1 MPRDYLPGPSRP
13 VPLIASGERE
23 RLSFWRQHAVAIPSE
38 LLEITGWLAHAA
50 EHGTLTNTGG
60 EVRRVAPGMR
70 PPNVLF
76 LVPRDGGRTYQNW
89 EWCLNYLRMEQSR
102 RRLVQQ
108 QIEQATERVRAA
120 DAELERIRSQHE
132 ALDTRLRS
140 LAEGARDCERR
151 GDVLRRATLLAEL
164 KIGIAGAREDRSA
177 FRIAER
183 HKDTAR
189 LRLEGLQDHLA
200 PQVYPGL
207 WARVNA
213 FLDLQALSVANVAS
227 EEFRKVPRSLA
238 RVASRFEQD
247 LEED

>member
-13 VPLIASGERE
+13 VPLIDSGERE

-50 EHGTLTNTGG
+50 EHEALTEAEG
-60 EVRRVAPGMR
+60 EVRLIAPGTR

-76 LVPRDGGRTYQNW
+76 LVPRDGGRAYQNW

-108 QIEQATERVRAA
+108 QVERAKESVRTA
-120 DAELERIRSQHE
+120 DEELEGLRSQHE

-140 LAEGARDCERR
+140 LAEEARDCERR
-151 GDVLRRATLLAEL
+151 GDVLHRATLLAEL
-164 KIGIAGAREDRSA
+164 KLGIVSARENRSA

-238 RVASRFEQD
+238 RMATRFEQD